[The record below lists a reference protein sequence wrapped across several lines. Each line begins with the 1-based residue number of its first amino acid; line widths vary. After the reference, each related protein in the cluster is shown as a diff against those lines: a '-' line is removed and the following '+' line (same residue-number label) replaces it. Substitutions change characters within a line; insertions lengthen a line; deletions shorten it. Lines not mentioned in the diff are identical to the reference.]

1 MGFMFRRHLRRQ
13 AMAMFG
19 LDSSDDTDSGEEPTP
34 DKSAQ
39 EVQNEIKD
47 ARKLARDKDGVCR
60 ADRERWGGGGSR
72 NITAFYEPGGDLMEE
87 EWDRP
92 GSSQSE
98 PEENTP
104 PRWGVFGTV
113 HSPTTCLEEEEDE
126 GREWVTTA
134 AAEIMLDQYL
144 TSEEDEYRDITDS
157 SMETTPEGSS

>member
-1 MGFMFRRHLRRQ
+1 
-13 AMAMFG
+13 
-19 LDSSDDTDSGEEPTP
+19 
-34 DKSAQ
+34 
-39 EVQNEIKD
+39 
-47 ARKLARDKDGVCR
+47 
-60 ADRERWGGGGSR
+60 
-72 NITAFYEPGGDLMEE
+72 MEE